1 MNEGGEGGEEE
12 EKGKR
17 RISGS
22 KTPGLL
28 SNPGFKFLFYHQSNW
43 NLSWWKRLNSR
54 YILALQHYKCKTIH
68 RWVWFLWIPGGS
80 GDGQDLSQHSPSV
93 WHPLP
98 GNKTSILIASPG
110 NIPRLGLPEK
120 VPKTLLVMVTR
131 VSTLATSPRRSW
143 RMRSKQGQSC
153 WTLLGKLLIF
163 SSNRVKNWLIEFGQ
177 YSNVAPL
184 NYIKTVLLL
193 TRPLCYGVVWYFQQT
208 LITLHLQAQ
217 HRVTTKG
224 EQRAGEMKIQSWI
237 FIDTYF

>member
-1 MNEGGEGGEEE
+1 MKEERE
-12 EKGKR
+12 EKKR
-17 RISGS
+17 RESGEYQDPRLQVYFQILVS
-22 KTPGLL
+22 
-28 SNPGFKFLFYHQSNW
+28 SYLFYHQSNW

-54 YILALQHYKCKTIH
+54 YILALQHYECKTIH

-80 GDGQDLSQHSPSV
+80 RDGQDQHSPSSV
-93 WHPLP
+93 WRPLP
-98 GNKTSILIASPG
+98 GNKTNILIDSPG